1 MNFPA
6 TTYEMSTSPLPFVP
20 PERYPSPPKDM
31 WYEVPKEARTADAE
45 PLKPI
50 FPWEANRPTPS
61 RVFVDNVPQVT
72 TKAEANVSD
81 TPSGEPWPLPEANP
95 LAEPPALET
104 STMEE
109 KSEPLTP
116 LTPAIQITPA
126 VDLWSTYTRTNA
138 WDELPEINR
147 YVDTIQKKHQ
157 RTRSLK
163 APGVIDLPGIGAG
176 ADEAPW
182 RRRGNKVTDFPS
194 EDERPSLPVT
204 PAPIRRP
211 TFWGGGSGMGDAG
224 NGPSLPAAANVPG
237 QSDWVCL
244 HGNRWTPADCLC
256 DLTNVLRVHKDPVA
270 QLEKLA
276 RQQSE
281 QLLEKLSG
289 TTGRDSSD
297 LPPRLLPFGS
307 EKLASPTYVAQSPTV
322 ISPRPVKAS
331 PTGSSSVLN
340 FTPDSEA
347 TPRASPRP
355 QPQSLAAKMAVASP
369 SSPGGRR

>member
-1 MNFPA
+1 
-6 TTYEMSTSPLPFVP
+6 
-20 PERYPSPPKDM
+20 M
-31 WYEVPKEARTADAE
+31 WYEVPKESRTTDTG

-50 FPWEANRPTPS
+50 FPWEANRPKPS
-61 RVFVDNVPQVT
+61 RVFVDSVPQVT
-72 TKAEANVSD
+72 TMPEANVSD
-81 TPSGEPWPLPEANP
+81 APSGEPWPLPEANP
-95 LAEPPALET
+95 LAESTALET
-104 STMEE
+104 STIEG

-147 YVDTIQKKHQ
+147 YMDSMQKHR

-163 APGVIDLPGIGAG
+163 APGVIDLPGIGVG

-182 RRRGNKVTDFPS
+182 RRRGSKLTDFPS
-194 EDERPSLPVT
+194 EEERPSLPVT
-204 PAPIRRP
+204 PAPVRRP
-211 TFWGGGSGMGDAG
+211 NFWGGGSGMGGTG
-224 NGPSLPAAANVPG
+224 NGPSLPAAADVPG

-256 DLTNVLRVHKDPVA
+256 DLANVLRVHKDPVA

-276 RQQSE
+276 KQHSE
-281 QLLEKLSG
+281 QLLEKLSS

-307 EKLASPTYVAQSPTV
+307 EKLASPTYVAQSPKM
-322 ISPRPVKAS
+322 ISPQPVKAS
-331 PTGSSSVLN
+331 STSSSSVLN
-340 FTPDSEA
+340 FAPDSEA

-355 QPQSLAAKMAVASP
+355 RPQSSAAKTVVAGP
-369 SSPGGRR
+369 SSPGGQRWASGNEETVPAPGTAS